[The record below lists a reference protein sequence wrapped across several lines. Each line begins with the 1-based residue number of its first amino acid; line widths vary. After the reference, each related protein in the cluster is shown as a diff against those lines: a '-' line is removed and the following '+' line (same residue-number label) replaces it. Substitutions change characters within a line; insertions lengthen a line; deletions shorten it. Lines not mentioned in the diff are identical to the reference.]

1 MKSMT
6 CVSFLSP
13 TPDKNQLSSK
23 YLVPKRLRV
32 SKAGVGT
39 SNKWVAQAQPPVHQA
54 YLSMIELEV
63 ALGGLGTLSE
73 HDPGALLIE
82 VRLFVGH
89 DQGDFEAIPHL
100 H

>member
-1 MKSMT
+1 MT

-32 SKAGVGT
+32 SKAGDGT
-39 SNKWVAQAQPPVHQA
+39 SNQWVAQAQPSVHQA
-54 YLSMIELEV
+54 YLSMIELEI

-73 HDPGALLIE
+73 HDPGTLLIE
-82 VRLFVGH
+82 VGLVIGH
-89 DQGDFEAIPHL
+89 YKGHFEAIPHL